1 MSAWPSSHTKVIRM
15 REKICPICGKTFAG
29 DKRRKYC
36 SDTCRTRR
44 EYNVKR
50 IPKSLRPP
58 RIVNCAICG
67 NAFEVSYESLRKY
80 CSAACKKIA
89 QKRRAHERYI
99 ANYTPIEYTCQ
110 VCGKRFWGNESPAK
124 IYCSDACRAIGD
136 RRRRERY
143 YDVNR
148 ETFREKHAQKMA
160 NRGPSE
166 PHPRRKSDSPITR
179 LRIAKNLQQKQLAEI
194 IGCDPR
200 CISRWETRMAYPD
213 TTSAIKLACALD
225 CTVGEIYGIDPS
237 NDWPA
242 TAAADGDNI
251 IARLREERGMS
262 REQLAE
268 ELGCHV
274 SSIQHWEHGLYP
286 PGRNYVISLANLFCC
301 RVDDLL
307 QPFFQKTGSKPVD
320 NTHK

>member
-1 MSAWPSSHTKVIRM
+1 MIRM

-36 SDTCRTRR
+36 SDVCRTRR

-67 NAFEVSYESLRKY
+67 NAFEVSYESLQKY
-80 CSAACKKIA
+80 CSAACRAIA
-89 QKRRAHERYI
+89 KKRRAHERHI
-99 ANYTPIEYTCQ
+99 ANYSPAERTCQ
-110 VCGKRFWGNESPAK
+110 VCGKRFLSNESPAK

-136 RRRRERY
+136 RRRHERY
-143 YDVNR
+143 YNANR
-148 ETFREKHAQKMA
+148 EAFREKHAKKMT
-160 NRGPSE
+160 NRGLLT
-166 PHPRRKSDSPITR
+166 PHSRRIANGPIAR
-179 LRIAKNLQQKQLAEI
+179 LRTAKGLQQRQLAEI
-194 IGCDPR
+194 VGCDPTI
-200 CISRWETRMAYPD
+200 ISRWETSVSSPD
-213 TTSAIKLACALD
+213 TASAIKLACALD
-225 CTVGEIYGIDPS
+225 CTVGEIYGVDPS

-268 ELGCHV
+268 VLGCHV

-307 QPFFQKTGSKPVD
+307 QPFFQKTVSKPID
-320 NTHK
+320 NMHE